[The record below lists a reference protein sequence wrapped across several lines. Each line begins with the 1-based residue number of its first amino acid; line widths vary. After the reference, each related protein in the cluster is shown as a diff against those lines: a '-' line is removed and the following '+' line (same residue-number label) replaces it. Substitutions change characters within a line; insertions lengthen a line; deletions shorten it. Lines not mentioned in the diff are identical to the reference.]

1 MEKPTCAVNDCWKA
15 VDTRGWCSKHYS
27 RWRRHGDPLMVVKPR
42 RAEVDHP
49 GSPCAAEGC
58 EQPPRTRGL
67 CNRHYRADQRKDWG
81 PCSVKG
87 CGTKRHATGLC
98 IKHYHRMRSWGTTD
112 DPPETPL
119 KSCAVEDC
127 DKPVKS
133 RNWCGMHL
141 RRYYKWGTTDPRT
154 PERATHRTCKG
165 CEQSLP
171 LAAFYNTSRYCSE
184 CYPHHRQE
192 VNAKRLSRASEV
204 QESVAD
210 MRKRQRSR
218 CAICGT
224 PEDRTPKKRLHVD
237 HDHETSRVRGLLCS
251 QCNTGLG
258 QFKDDPQR
266 LLAAIEYLKRTAA

>member
-1 MEKPTCAVNDCWKA
+1 
-15 VDTRGWCSKHYS
+15 
-27 RWRRHGDPLMVVKPR
+27 
-42 RAEVDHP
+42 
-49 GSPCAAEGC
+49 
-58 EQPPRTRGL
+58 
-67 CNRHYRADQRKDWG
+67 
-81 PCSVKG
+81 
-87 CGTKRHATGLC
+87 
-98 IKHYHRMRSWGTTD
+98 MRSWGTTD